1 MTRIKATVRRMQ
13 VPNLVHLPGH
23 RIGQKNIMN
32 RRLRNAPYKI
42 KKLLPEYKRVD
53 IKKNGQIVRSVNV
66 KKNYLLYRKKKDG
79 F

>member
-1 MTRIKATVRRMQ
+1 MTRTKTTVRRMQ
-13 VPNLVHLPGH
+13 VPNLVHLLGH
-23 RIGQKNIMN
+23 RIGQKNKMN

-42 KKLLPEYKRVD
+42 KKLLPEYKPVD

>member
-13 VPNLVHLPGH
+13 VPNFVHLPGH
-23 RIGQKNIMN
+23 RIAEKNIMN

-53 IKKNGQIVRSVNV
+53 IKKV
-66 KKNYLLYRKKKDG
+66 
-79 F
+79 